1 MILEDKLKACQRLK
15 KNLSEQLSRTGENM
29 WAIIDQYKEKL
40 SLAATY
46 EQRLEDE
53 YAKCRNLPFGGRAM
67 RGPWVRLPR
76 GENARSRHQCLFG
89 ENVEKTKMRS
99 TKFKCER
106 FKSCFYARGRY

>member
-1 MILEDKLKACQRLK
+1 MWGNNSKLKLRRAERDQSRVEGMILEDKLKACQRLK

-76 GENARSRHQCLFG
+76 GENARSRHHC
-89 ENVEKTKMRS
+89 
-99 TKFKCER
+99 
-106 FKSCFYARGRY
+106 